1 MGVITMQQVTTVLY
15 IGKVGW
21 LTGYLSAYHPY
32 PPFLETGNS
41 STTTHRDFEL
51 NLKYVGEAQFIEDRL
66 LSLIYL
72 GIVIV

>member
-32 PPFLETGNS
+32 PPFLETGDS
-41 STTTHRDFEL
+41 SMATHRDFEL
-51 NLKYVGEAQFIEDRL
+51 NFKISR
-66 LSLIYL
+66 
-72 GIVIV
+72 